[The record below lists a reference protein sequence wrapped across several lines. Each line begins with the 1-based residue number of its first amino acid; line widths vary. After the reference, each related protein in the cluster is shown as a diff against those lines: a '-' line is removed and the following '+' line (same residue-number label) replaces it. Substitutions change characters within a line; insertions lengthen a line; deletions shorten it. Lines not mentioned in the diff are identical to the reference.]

1 MNWLRRQP
9 RLIPL
14 PFLKIRPSLHKPFF
28 PFLSLYSS
36 LSTSS
41 LIPNNQDGSPPKNP
55 DQLRM
60 ALQTNHK
67 PRTRNGQRL
76 APRLPI
82 PNRSPPRPPP
92 PQPNQRSL
100 HRHQRT
106 RQSLG
111 QRRRLELPHRP
122 PPSLP
127 NLHLRKESDFGI

>member
-1 MNWLRRQP
+1 MPKLG
-9 RLIPL
+9 LSHSPL
-14 PFLKIRPSLHKPFF
+14 SQQDPLFINLSF
-28 PFLSLYSS
+28 PFSFSHSNALSQSPHFPNHQNGSS
-36 LSTSS
+36 
-41 LIPNNQDGSPPKNP
+41 PKNP

-67 PRTRNGQRL
+67 PRIRNRQRL

-111 QRRRLELPHRP
+111 QRRRLELQHHH
-122 PPSLP
+122 PSLP
-127 NLHLRKESDFGI
+127 PNLNPRKESTFGV